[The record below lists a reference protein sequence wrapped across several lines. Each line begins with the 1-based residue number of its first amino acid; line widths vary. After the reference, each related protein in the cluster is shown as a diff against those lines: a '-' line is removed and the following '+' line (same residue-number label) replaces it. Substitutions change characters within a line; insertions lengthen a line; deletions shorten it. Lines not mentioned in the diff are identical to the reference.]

1 MNGRRLGVLIAV
13 AGLVIGLVL
22 ATRPLSYRAVE
33 ANQTVDCGI
42 AFAPK
47 NPPPPEGSND
57 ECDAAHTGRWAGII
71 EVVFAGALLGG
82 VVYFVSASRLKQR
95 VRDSS

>member
-1 MNGRRLGVLIAV
+1 MNGRRLGTLIAV
-13 AGLVIGLVL
+13 AGLFIGLVL

-57 ECDAAHTGRWAGII
+57 ECDAAHTGRWVGII
-71 EVVFAGALLGG
+71 EVVFAGAVLGSL
-82 VVYFVSASRLKQR
+82 VYFVSRQGRKQR
-95 VRDSS
+95 VDDPA